1 MMAQPVSPALKDD
14 EDYLRALIQQALAE
28 DIGPGDVTSEA
39 IVSSEQRSQAY
50 ILAKEQGVVA
60 GLPVACLVFQLAD
73 SRITWTAAVE
83 DGAQVQPGDRLA
95 TLAGPTR
102 GLLVGERLAL
112 NFLQRLSGIATLT
125 ARYVAAVAGT
135 KTVILDTRKTTPTLR
150 FLEKY
155 AVRVGGGQNHRFGL
169 YDMVLIKDNHIRV
182 AGSIKGAIERAKL
195 QLDRRFLI
203 EVEASTLAEVR
214 EAVAAGAD
222 RILLDNMSLSQM
234 REAVGLAAGRAKL
247 EASGRMTLERVRQ
260 AAETGVD
267 YISVGALTHSAPA
280 LDISMEIE

>member
-1 MMAQPVSPALKDD
+1 
-14 EDYLRALIQQALAE
+14 
-28 DIGPGDVTSEA
+28 
-39 IVSSEQRSQAY
+39 
-50 ILAKEQGVVA
+50 
-60 GLPVACLVFQLAD
+60 
-73 SRITWTAAVE
+73 TAAAE

-102 GLLVGERLAL
+102 GLLAGERLAL

-135 KTVILDTRKTTPTLR
+135 KAVILDTRKTTPILR

-155 AVRVGGGQNHRFGL
+155 AVRAGGGQNHRFGL

-182 AGSIKGAIERAKL
+182 AGSIKGAIERVRL
-195 QLDRRFLI
+195 QLDRRFPV

-234 REAVGLAAGRAKL
+234 REAVGLVAGRAKL
-247 EASGRMTLERVRQ
+247 EASGRMTLERVRRV
-260 AAETGVD
+260 AETGVD

>member
-1 MMAQPVSPALKDD
+1 MMARPVSPALKDN
-14 EDYLRALIQQALAE
+14 EGYLRALIEQALAE
-28 DIGPGDVTSEA
+28 DIGPGDITSEA
-39 IVSSEQRSQAY
+39 IVSPEQRSQAY

-60 GLPVACLVFQLAD
+60 GLPVACLVFQSAD
-73 SRITWTAAVE
+73 PRITWAAAVE

-95 TLAGPTR
+95 TLAGPAR
-102 GLLVGERLAL
+102 GLLAGERLAL

-135 KTVILDTRKTTPTLR
+135 KAVILDTRKTTPTLR

-155 AVRVGGGQNHRFGL
+155 AVRAGGGQNHRFGL

-195 QLDRRFLI
+195 QLDRRFPI

-247 EASGRMTLERVRQ
+247 EASGRMTLERVRRV
-260 AAETGVD
+260 AETGVD